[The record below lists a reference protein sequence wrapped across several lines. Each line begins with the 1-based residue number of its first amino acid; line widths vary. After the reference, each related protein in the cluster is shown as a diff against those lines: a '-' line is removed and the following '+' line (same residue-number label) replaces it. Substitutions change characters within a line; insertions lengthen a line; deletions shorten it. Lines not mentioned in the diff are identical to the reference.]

1 MSTNAL
7 PLEPRLPL
15 ELARGAA
22 LAVHAAAGSARGH
35 RAARLLR
42 AAEGLCRSAAA
53 LLQTPDDATTSEGKA
68 KEGRKDSTPKKKEK
82 PKQKQK
88 DADLDKATAQKTP
101 GAKRRRPRRRAAPAA
116 ELPPAEDEDVD
127 FDDLWADEAPACTAK
142 PPAHQKRTAA
152 LANLPANTTA
162 AAKTRPRSQPTPP
175 GATGD
180 AAAAPPGAKPALLAG
195 DLAEVHGLVGR
206 PELNGELLRLERH
219 DRPADR
225 WECEIGEGEW
235 LRLRP
240 ANLRPLRAADG
251 D

>member
-1 MSTNAL
+1 MSPTAL
-7 PLEPRLPL
+7 PLETKLFL
-15 ELARGAA
+15 ELTRGAA

-53 LLQTPDDATTSEGKA
+53 LLQTPDDAKTSQGKA
-68 KEGRKDSTPKKKEK
+68 KEGPKDSTPKKKEK
-82 PKQKQK
+82 PKQQQK
-88 DADLDKATAQKTP
+88 DADLDKATAQKKP

-127 FDDLWADEAPACTAK
+127 FDDHWADEAK

-152 LANLPANTTA
+152 LANLPANYTTA
-162 AAKTRPRSQPTPP
+162 AAKTRPQSQPTPP

-180 AAAAPPGAKPALLAG
+180 AAAAPSGPKPALLAG

-225 WECEIGEGEW
+225 WECETGEGEW